1 MSKRASRCASSIS
14 EHWTSLYVSFEK
26 HSMFSL
32 FKKKSELEK
41 LQQQYEKMLAEA
53 HRLSSIDRAA
63 SDLKQAEAAQLMDR
77 IVALKEA
84 EEQGS

>member
-1 MSKRASRCASSIS
+1 
-14 EHWTSLYVSFEK
+14 
-26 HSMFSL
+26 MFSL